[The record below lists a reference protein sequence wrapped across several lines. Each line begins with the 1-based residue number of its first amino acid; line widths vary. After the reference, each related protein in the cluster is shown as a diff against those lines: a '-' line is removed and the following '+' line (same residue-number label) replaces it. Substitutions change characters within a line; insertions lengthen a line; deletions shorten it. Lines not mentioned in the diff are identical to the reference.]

1 MELFAFLG
9 TQEIVVV
16 LVIALIVFGPQKL
29 PEIGRQVGSAMRELR
44 KMTGDVQRAL
54 DFDDHLSSSVNT
66 YDSAHWYDSVEAPA
80 ITAPQ
85 GTTIAQASTA
95 GMLTA
100 VESSYEVASEGG
112 GGFISPPGPPD
123 RVLSLPT
130 VPQSEPEKL

>member
-54 DFDDHLSSSVNT
+54 DFDEHLGSSVNT
-66 YDSAHWYDSVEAPA
+66 YDSNHWYDSVDSPV
-80 ITAPQ
+80 ILAPQ
-85 GTTIAQASTA
+85 GSTVAQASTS
-95 GMLTA
+95 GMLA
-100 VESSYEVASEGG
+100 SAESSYDVASEGAG
-112 GGFISPPGPPD
+112 SFVSPPGPPV
-123 RVLSLPT
+123 RALSESPARQDDPLE
-130 VPQSEPEKL
+130 S

>member
-16 LVIALIVFGPQKL
+16 LVIALIIFGPQKL

-54 DFDDHLSSSVNT
+54 DFDDHIGSSVNT
-66 YDSAHWYDSVEAPA
+66 YDSAHWYDSVEGPA

-85 GTTIAQASTA
+85 GTTVAQASTA
-95 GMLTA
+95 GMLTS
-100 VESSYEVASEGG
+100 VESSYEVASEGAG
-112 GGFISPPGPPD
+112 SFIAPPGPPAHA
-123 RVLSLPT
+123 LNGST
-130 VPQSEPEKL
+130 VREADPLEF

>member
-16 LVIALIVFGPQKL
+16 LVLALIVFGPQKL

-54 DFDDHLSSSVNT
+54 DFDEHIGSSVNA
-66 YDSAHWYDSVEAPA
+66 YDSAHWYDSVDTPA

-95 GMLTA
+95 GMLAST
-100 VESSYEVASEGG
+100 ESSCEVASEGAG
-112 GGFISPPGPPD
+112 SFISPPGPPARGLKESTAWQD
-123 RVLSLPT
+123 DST
-130 VPQSEPEKL
+130 QS

>member
-16 LVIALIVFGPQKL
+16 LVLALIVFGPQKL

-54 DFDDHLSSSVNT
+54 DFDEHIGSSVNA
-66 YDSAHWYDSVEAPA
+66 YDSAHWYDSVETPA
-80 ITAPQ
+80 ITAPE

-95 GMLTA
+95 GMLA
-100 VESSYEVASEGG
+100 SSESSYEVASEGA
-112 GGFISPPGPPD
+112 GGFISPPGPPARGLNESTARQD
-123 RVLSLPT
+123 DSLE
-130 VPQSEPEKL
+130 S